1 MILVDMYVPSL
12 GRDYNFS
19 LDEKAV
25 ISNLL
30 EEISE
35 MIVQKEKCESVSEEK
50 RFMLCSLER
59 EEILKTDQT
68 LEAYGIE
75 NGSRLLLI

>member
-1 MILVDMYVPSL
+1 MILVDIYVPSL

-19 LDEKAV
+19 LDERAI

-35 MIVQKEKCESVSEEK
+35 MIVQKEKCESVLEGEK
-50 RFMLCSLER
+50 FMLCSLDGK
-59 EEILKTDQT
+59 EILKADQT

-75 NGSRLLLI
+75 NGSRLLFV